1 MRPVRP
7 IRCTCVSILLATSK
21 LTTFFTSFTS
31 RPRDATSVATRMR
44 HSPVL
49 NLFNAS
55 VRSCWVLSPCK
66 QNERKFMVFRFFA
79 SSSHPTLLLAK
90 INTRPSSAIAFRFA
104 MSQGHL
110 ARSFCRTTAICRI
123 SSLAWPIW
131 PIVIFTGL
139 LSTSSAR
146 ASMRRRN
153 VAENMSVC
161 LSGRIWPMIE
171 RSCGS
176 KPISNIRSASSST
189 TKVTRF
195 ILAVFLRI
203 ISINR
208 PGVATT
214 TSAPLRRACV
224 CSHLPTPP

>member
-7 IRCTCVSILLATSK
+7 IRCTCVSIFFATSK

-31 RPRDATSVATRMR
+31 KPRDATSVATRMR

-49 NLFNAS
+49 NLCNAS
-55 VRSCWVLSPCK
+55 DRSCWVLSPCK
-66 QNERKFMVFRFFA
+66 QYERKFMALRFFV
-79 SSSHPTLLLAK
+79 SSSQPALLLAK

-110 ARSFCRTTAICRI
+110 ARSFCKTTAICRI
-123 SSLAWPIW
+123 SSLAWPIC
-131 PIVIFTGL
+131 PIVIFTGSV
-139 LSTSSAR
+139 STSSAS
-146 ASMRRRN
+146 ASIRRRK

-161 LSGRIWPMIE
+161 RSGRICPMIE

-189 TKVTRF
+189 T
-195 ILAVFLRI
+195 
-203 ISINR
+203 
-208 PGVATT
+208 
-214 TSAPLRRACV
+214 
-224 CSHLPTPP
+224 